1 MRFAVLVS
9 GTGTNLQALLDRQA
23 SGELAPAEIVMV
35 LSNRPKAKA
44 LERARTAGVEAVVVN
59 HKKFPDR
66 SAFENAMLEEL
77 RQRDVQAVVLAGFM
91 RILTATFLDAF
102 PNKVINTH
110 PSILPAFPGMH
121 GAQQALDYG
130 VKLSG
135 CTIHLVEAGVDTGPI
150 IMQAAVP
157 VLDDD
162 DEHSLQQRIQ
172 VEEHR
177 MVFEAAKLMAQGRL
191 VVEGRRVRVT

>member
-23 SGELAPAEIVMV
+23 NGELAPGEIVLV

-59 HKKFPDR
+59 HKKFADR
-66 SAFENAMLEEL
+66 TAFEQAMLAEL

-91 RILTATFLDAF
+91 RVLTATFLDAF
-102 PNKVINTH
+102 PKRVINTH
-110 PSILPAFPGMH
+110 PSLLPAFPGMH

-130 VKLSG
+130 VKVTG

-150 IMQAAVP
+150 IMQATVP
-157 VLDDD
+157 IRDDD
-162 DEHSLQQRIQ
+162 DEHTLQSRIQ

-177 MVFEAAKLMAQGRL
+177 MLFEAARLMAQGRL
-191 VVEGRRVRVT
+191 VVEGRKVRIT